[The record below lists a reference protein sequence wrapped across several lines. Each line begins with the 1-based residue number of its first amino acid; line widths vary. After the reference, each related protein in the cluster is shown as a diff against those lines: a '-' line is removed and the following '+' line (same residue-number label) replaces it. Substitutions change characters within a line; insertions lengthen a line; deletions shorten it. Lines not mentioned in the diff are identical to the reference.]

1 MNGGCI
7 RKELIPML
15 VSETGEDLCM
25 IVVKDRNVP
34 GVWAEVCRV
43 AAENGVNIIAIITT
57 RAKPHMPKRGSRTLT
72 RFIFEMAT
80 SKIDVEE
87 LAKRIR
93 ELPVVEDAW
102 VAITP
107 RKYLV
112 DSISFP
118 ITSLGEPAIILPI
131 RGLAELEEGIKKLL
145 RATAS
150 IFLAARKP
158 GKTIIRRVADITGL
172 SGEELIRLFLGI
184 LQATGWGRFTLT
196 EFDAKSYSG
205 RITVEDSAEARYR
218 RSKEPVCVFLRGI
231 LEGALTEAL
240 GIEVKVMECKCAG
253 AGAEHCEFHF
263 EPREWL

>member
-93 ELPVVEDAW
+93 ELPIAEDAW
-102 VAITP
+102 VAISP

-118 ITSLGEPAIILPI
+118 ITSLGEPAVILPI
-131 RGLAELEEGIKKLL
+131 RGFAELEEGIKRLL
-145 RATAS
+145 KATVP
-150 IFLAARKP
+150 IRLAARKP
-158 GKTIIRRVADITGL
+158 GGIMIKEVANITGL
-172 SGEELIRLFLGI
+172 SGKNLIELFLGI
-184 LQATGWGRFTLT
+184 LQATGWGRFTLS
-196 EFDAKSYSG
+196 EFNAELHSG
-205 RITVEDSAEARYR
+205 RIIVEESAEARYR
-218 RSKEPVCVFLRGI
+218 RSEEPVCVFLRGI

-240 GIEVKVMECKCAG
+240 GVEIRVKEHTCAG
-253 AGAEHCEFHF
+253 AGAAHCEFHF
-263 EPREWL
+263 APRS